1 MTRRRAN
8 FDIYEEK
15 ILEVLYKHPVSLST
29 SEVADKADIAW
40 ETAKDRLEDLWDDHY
55 IEREDKGNS
64 IEWWIED

>member
-1 MTRRRAN
+1 MSR

-15 ILEVLYKHPVSLST
+15 ILEVLYNSPVKLST

-40 ETAKDRLEDLWDDHY
+40 ETAKDRLEDLWRNHY

-64 IEWWIED
+64 IEWWIEE